1 MYSILKSHRNR
12 WEKSCWM
19 LSPYSP
25 VLADLGYLGK
35 ELKKRLE
42 AKGIDFLTPI
52 RKNMKGA
59 AEHNN
64 PAILA
69 IRRTI
74 ETRISVLNALFNI
87 EHPLARSLAVCN

>member
-1 MYSILKSHRNR
+1 MVSYDVAFGMIVILTRQ
-12 WEKSCWM
+12 
-19 LSPYSP
+19 Y
-25 VLADLGYLGK
+25 GK
-35 ELKKRLE
+35 RRM
-42 AKGIDFLTPI
+42 IH
-52 RKNMKGA
+52 MKGA

-87 EHPLARSLAVCN
+87 EHPLARSLAGLQLEIERAILVYNLGFFIN

>member
-1 MYSILKSHRNR
+1 
-12 WEKSCWM
+12 M
-19 LSPYSP
+19 LDAIPYSP

-59 AEHNN
+59 VSTT
-64 PAILA
+64 ILLSWQS
-69 IRRTI
+69 
-74 ETRISVLNALFNI
+74 EGPSKLG
-87 EHPLARSLAVCN
+87 SLS

>member
-1 MYSILKSHRNR
+1 M
-12 WEKSCWM
+12 
-19 LSPYSP
+19 
-25 VLADLGYLGK
+25 GYLGK

-52 RKNMKGA
+52 CKNMKGA

-64 PAILA
+64 PAILT

-87 EHPLARSLAVCN
+87 EHPLARSLAGLQLEIERAILVYNLGVFINSPHG